1 MFNDWSYF
9 QVDRTVSKE
18 KQKSAA
24 RNVMHRK
31 RKALTDLFHTLA
43 GLGLSYRAGL
53 VVTQEVDQF
62 TLHSPLNVNAGL
74 AQIDSKWVIPRA
86 KNKF

>member
-1 MFNDWSYF
+1 M
-9 QVDRTVSKE
+9 SKE

-43 GLGLSYRAGL
+43 GLGLSYRTGL
-53 VVTQEVDQF
+53 VVTAESEQF
-62 TLHSPLNVNAGL
+62 TLHSPLDVNAGL
-74 AQIDSKWVIPRA
+74 AQIDDK
-86 KNKF
+86 